1 MTSLLD
7 QFRRVGR
14 DLYAAG
20 LVSSHGGNMSV
31 RPGEAI
37 VITTHGSRL
46 GHLTQADLVE
56 VTQAILP
63 PGGRVAEPSMDLA
76 LHRAIYAAV
85 PQAQAVVHAHPRHAI
100 ALSLVSNEIR
110 PRDLE
115 GRHYLGLD
123 PIVAGD
129 GDVAAALAA
138 TLAAALRQ
146 HKIAVVAGH
155 GSYAWGEDLWQ
166 ALQWTSVLEESAQVL
181 WLLRVLTGES

>member
-1 MTSLLD
+1 VTALLE

-20 LVSSHGGNMSV
+20 LISSHGGNMSV
-31 RPGEAI
+31 RRGESI
-37 VITTHGSRL
+37 LITTHGSRL
-46 GHLTQADLVE
+46 GHLAQADLVE
-56 VTQAILP
+56 VMAGAVP
-63 PGGRVAEPSMDLA
+63 VAEPSMDLA

-85 PQAQAVVHAHPRHAI
+85 PQARAVVHAHPRHAI
-100 ALSLVSNEIR
+100 ALSLAAPEIR

-115 GRHYLGLD
+115 GRHYLGLIPVVGNEGD
-123 PIVAGD
+123 IAAG
-129 GDVAAALAA
+129 LAG
-138 TLAAALRQ
+138 TLGQ

-181 WLLRVLTGES
+181 WLLRLLTGES

>member
-56 VTQAILP
+56 VTQATLP

-115 GRHYLGLD
+115 GRHYLGLV
-123 PIVAGD
+123 PVVPGD
-129 GDVAAALAA
+129 GDIGDA
-138 TLAAALRQ
+138 LAAALQQ

>member
-20 LVSSHGGNMSV
+20 LVSSHGGNLSV
-31 RPGEAI
+31 RRGETT

-46 GHLTQADLVE
+46 GHLAPGDLVE
-56 VTQAILP
+56 VT
-63 PGGRVAEPSMDLA
+63 PGAAPAGEPSMDLA
-76 LHRAIYAAV
+76 LHRAIYTAV

-100 ALSLVSNEIR
+100 ALSLAANEIR

-115 GRHYLGLD
+115 GRHYLGLV
-123 PIVAGD
+123 PVVAGD
-129 GDVAAALAA
+129 GDIGDA
-138 TLAAALRQ
+138 LAAALQQ

-155 GSYAWGEDLWQ
+155 GSYAWGENLWQ